1 MKINFEVKFFILC
14 CKLKILIGF
23 IYNKKENKKPS
34 NTFEGFGA
42 AGGIR
47 IPDLSVRS
55 RVLYPAKL
63 LLHVDIKS
71 TITL

>member
-1 MKINFEVKFFILC
+1 MKINFEVKFFRFVLQT
-14 CKLKILIGF
+14 KN

-34 NTFEGFGA
+34 NAFEGFGA

-63 LLHVDIKS
+63 LLHIDIKS

>member
-1 MKINFEVKFFILC
+1 MLFSFIELDFSDNSNLVLYIFNN
-14 CKLKILIGF
+14 K
-23 IYNKKENKKPS
+23 NKKLS
-34 NTFEGFGA
+34 NQIESNGA

-63 LLHVDIKS
+63 LLHIDIKS

>member
-1 MKINFEVKFFILC
+1 MKIKKASN
-14 CKLKILIGF
+14 LI
-23 IYNKKENKKPS
+23 EDC
-34 NTFEGFGA
+34 GA